1 MLVNIN
7 VFFCFTT
14 TTAFYCNNMSMQNQ
28 FAIGMSEEQY
38 NAVRQSVI
46 TTRLLQQQH
55 INATSKCH
63 WNVKVAIQRL

>member
-7 VFFCFTT
+7 VFFCFTA

-38 NAVRQSVI
+38 NAVRQ
-46 TTRLLQQQH
+46 
-55 INATSKCH
+55 
-63 WNVKVAIQRL
+63 